1 MSRALDSFDSPC
13 AVVDLDA
20 LERNVAAA
28 VRICERAEALAG
40 LPRGRVSI
48 RPHAKAHKTPALAK
62 LQIALSGGRT
72 TGVCCQKVREAEVMV
87 AAGVLDVLVS
97 NQVVCTR
104 KLARLA
110 ACAATPGAQ
119 VGVLVD
125 DAGNAADVSAAAVA
139 AGVVLRV
146 LVEVDVGQRRCG
158 VEGAAEAVALARV
171 VAALPGLKFGGIQ
184 AYNGMAQHVRTDE
197 ERAAVVA
204 SVATQAAAVRDSLLQ
219 AGLGCDVI
227 TGGGTG
233 TFHLD
238 VGAGVLT
245 EVQPGSYV
253 FGDADYARNER
264 PSGESPLAAAGES
277 PAGQQQW
284 LWPFVPSLFLCAQV
298 MSRRDGSWAIL
309 DAGLKAQST
318 ESGLPMLAA
327 RVGEYGRLS
336 TASKAAGG
344 RYCPLPPGRGDGG
357 PFGSSVE
364 HLTVL
369 SVSDEH
375 STIAPVSGRAG
386 EAAAALPA
394 RGERLLLV
402 PSHCDPFVNH
412 YDVLLACRASAQR
425 ELLVEA
431 EWSVDARGPGS

>member
-1 MSRALDSFDSPC
+1 
-13 AVVDLDA
+13 
-20 LERNVAAA
+20 
-28 VRICERAEALAG
+28 
-40 LPRGRVSI
+40 
-48 RPHAKAHKTPALAK
+48 
-62 LQIALSGGRT
+62 
-72 TGVCCQKVREAEVMV
+72 MV

-97 NQVVCTR
+97 NEVMCRR

-119 VGVLVD
+119 VGLLVD

-158 VEGAAEAVALARV
+158 VEGVKEAVALAVV

-204 SVATQAAAVRDSLLQ
+204 SVATQAAAVRDGLLE

-238 VGAGVLT
+238 VAAGVLT
-245 EVQPGSYV
+245 EVQPGSYG

-264 PSGESPLAAAGES
+264 PASGESPLAAAGEP

-298 MSRRDGSWAIL
+298 MSRRDGSWAVL

-318 ESGLPMLAA
+318 ESGLPVLAA

-336 TASKAAGG
+336 AASKAAGG

-357 PFGSSVE
+357 PFGTSTE

-375 STIAPVSGRAG
+375 STVAPVSGRAG

-402 PSHCDPFVNH
+402 PSHCDPFINH
-412 YDVLLACRASAQR
+412 YDRLLACRASAEG
-425 ELLVEA
+425 ELLVEV